1 MVAVFIARSKF
12 ARSQKKKGRIVMS
25 ETPIPT
31 TDGAVRGCGGM
42 VVIVQGHEWTK
53 ICPWCQRPYHKHPR
67 VEVKQ

>member
-42 VVIVQGHEWTK
+42 VVIVQGHEWCRGHQRVLSCFKK
-53 ICPWCQRPYHKHPR
+53 I
-67 VEVKQ
+67 